1 MLALE
6 DRDNFSLQSK
16 GQICLLSTLTKK
28 MFPSRAK
35 VRQAYCPYKRFGSPS
50 SDSVSVMQLTAYAR
64 VVVRPPLCHP
74 MGNGAWG
81 PGPNDDT
88 LAAAIAVSNID
99 LSLVLWVSA
108 SMKLYQVNLLSCK

>member
-16 GQICLLSTLTKK
+16 GQICLLSTLTKI

-35 VRQAYCPYKRFGSPS
+35 VRQAYSPYKRLGSPS

-64 VVVRPPLCHP
+64 VTGNSLCHP
-74 MGNGAWG
+74 VGMGLGD
-81 PGPNDDT
+81 PT
-88 LAAAIAVSNID
+88 QMMILLSTAIAVSNID

-108 SMKLYQVNLLSCK
+108 PMKL